1 MIKKQK
7 VLLTILDG
15 FGIAPDNKNNAISN
29 ADMPTYKYLKTN
41 YPWVQC
47 HASGEW
53 VGLPIGQM
61 GNSEVGHLHI
71 GAGRVLYQSLTLI
84 NNAIQSGVFYKNET
98 IFNAIFNAKTK
109 NKALHVIGLLSD
121 GGVHAHIEHIIAI
134 LRAAHLQGL
143 KRVYVH
149 AILDGRDTKK
159 DLAKHFIQQLA
170 DSFKHYPDAKLSSI
184 SGRYYAMDRDQRW
197 ERLQQAYDVIVERK
211 GPIFN
216 NVFDYIDQYY
226 DQGIYD
232 EFIVPASNFD
242 CPDGFINDG
251 DSVIFA
257 NFRPDRAIQLASV
270 LTNNKYVYVPKIQ
283 RKELFFVSMMKYS
296 DTVESSYVIFA
307 GNNLNNCLGEWI
319 SKNGFKQLRIA
330 ETEKIAHVTYFF
342 DGGQDIIFDNEDK
355 ILIPSP
361 KVSTYDLKP
370 EMSAVEITNRLI
382 AEIDRDIYDLII
394 LNFANPDMVGHTGN
408 FAATVKALETIDQ
421 CLKKIYEQCNKSNY
435 TMVITADHGNAE
447 IMIDE
452 TGDINKKHTSQLV
465 PLIITNKN
473 IKLNNNNPGL
483 SNIAPTI
490 LELLSVKK
498 PDAMTSKSLIIEE

>member
-15 FGIAPDNKNNAISN
+15 FGIAPDNEKNAISN
-29 ADMPTYKYLKTN
+29 ANMPTYKYLKTN
-41 YPWVQC
+41 YPSVQC
-47 HASGEW
+47 HASGQW

-71 GAGRVLYQSLTLI
+71 GSGRVLYQSLTLI
-84 NNAIQSGVFYKNET
+84 NNSIQNGTFYKNET
-98 IFNAIFNAKTK
+98 ISNAISNAKIK
-109 NKALHVIGLLSD
+109 NKALHIIGLLSD
-121 GGVHAHIEHIIAI
+121 GGVHSHIEHIIAI
-134 LRAAHLQGL
+134 LRAGHLQGL
-143 KRVYVH
+143 KKVYVH

-159 DLAKHFIQQLA
+159 DLAKHFIQQLLGA
-170 DSFKHYPDAKLSSI
+170 FEQYPEAKLSSI

-197 ERLQQAYDVIVERK
+197 ERVQQAYDVMVERR
-211 GPIFN
+211 GPEFN
-216 NVFDYIDQYY
+216 NAFDYIDQHYNQ
-226 DQGIYD
+226 DIYD
-232 EFIVPASNFD
+232 EFIIPASNLQ
-242 CPDGFINDG
+242 CPEGIINDG

-270 LTNNKYVYVPKIQ
+270 LTNNKYIYVPKIQ

-296 DTVESSYVIFA
+296 DTVLSPYVIFA
-307 GNNLNNCLGEWI
+307 GNNLTNCLGEWI
-319 SKNGFKQLRIA
+319 SKNGLKQLRIA

-342 DGGQDIIFDNEDK
+342 DGGQDIIFNNEDK

-370 EMSAVEITNRLI
+370 EMAAIEITNRLNE
-382 AEIDRDIYDLII
+382 EIKKDIYDLIV

-408 FAATVKALETIDQ
+408 FAATVKAVETIDQ
-421 CLKKIYEQCNKSNY
+421 CLQRLYEQCNKNNY

-473 IKLNNNNPGL
+473 IKLNNNDPSL
-483 SNIAPTI
+483 ANIAPTI
-490 LELLSVKK
+490 LDILSIKK
-498 PDAMTSKSLIIEE
+498 PDAMTSKTLIIEE